1 MRALSGDASGRGL
14 RGFCDPGLL
23 EVRAGPGS
31 VASLRPV
38 ARDSRGPLTRGRPG
52 RRGATRLDTAL
63 RNAGPESAA
72 LGRHAGCHVLSPD
85 GIAGCAP
92 VNYESQ
98 TVRSDRSS
106 DDSPLSGKSLLGII
120 DVIPVKK

>member
-1 MRALSGDASGRGL
+1 MRALSGDAHGRGL
-14 RGFCDPGLL
+14 RGFGDPGLL

-38 ARDSRGPLTRGRPG
+38 ARDSRAPWTPRGP
-52 RRGATRLDTAL
+52 RRQGAVRRDTAL
-63 RNAGPESAA
+63 GNASPESAA

-92 VNYESQ
+92 VTYESQ
-98 TVRSDRSS
+98 TARSARS
-106 DDSPLSGKSLLGII
+106 
-120 DVIPVKK
+120 